1 MINISAL
8 LDEIKA
14 SPYREIVIRTPHTGV
29 VTFADTKEVAEGF
42 ECGVTLEKFADIKEG
57 DEVLGPQGQWKEK
70 PGTRL
75 ATLERERN
83 PKPICS
89 PEKGIISKIH
99 SQLEGMF
106 VEAGTPLMVIRHML
120 TRSEVEHQILKKALY
135 LFRAPERA
143 KYYFTPEVD
152 KKIRAADAHSVVVR
166 DGMELLIMSRM
177 KREVPLHYS
186 GPTGVIYAVYFSY
199 NENMDADAPLIGV
212 CPEDQLP
219 VIQDVIMRVQT
230 EWTEKG

>member
-29 VTFADTKEVAEGF
+29 VT
-42 ECGVTLEKFADIKEG
+42 FADIKEG

-143 KYYFTPEVD
+143 KYYF
-152 KKIRAADAHSVVVR
+152 VVVR

>member
-29 VTFADTKEVAEGF
+29 VT
-42 ECGVTLEKFADIKEG
+42 FADIKEG

-120 TRSEVEHQILKKALY
+120 TRSEVERQIIK
-135 LFRAPERA
+135 
-143 KYYFTPEVD
+143 
-152 KKIRAADAHSVVVR
+152 
-166 DGMELLIMSRM
+166 
-177 KREVPLHYS
+177 
-186 GPTGVIYAVYFSY
+186 
-199 NENMDADAPLIGV
+199 
-212 CPEDQLP
+212 
-219 VIQDVIMRVQT
+219 
-230 EWTEKG
+230 

>member
-29 VTFADTKEVAEGF
+29 VT
-42 ECGVTLEKFADIKEG
+42 FADIKEG

-135 LFRAPERA
+135 
-143 KYYFTPEVD
+143 
-152 KKIRAADAHSVVVR
+152 
-166 DGMELLIMSRM
+166 RM